1 MPGIL
6 LAVRE
11 VMRRT
16 ELVVGLDALIGL
28 G

>member
-1 MPGIL
+1 VL
-6 LAVRE
+6 LAIDE
-11 VMRRT
+11 VMRRE